1 MTLLVAVE
9 NIEDLQTTYK
19 MLYRIIDPHYEAGA
33 SITGLSSTEE
43 TTLEA
48 LLYGCVLMS
57 GADATSAL
65 ADYVADGEVDLGFA
79 KVPSAALARNLA
91 GCKRAILFAATVGL
105 EVDRLIARYSRLQPV
120 KGLMFQAI
128 GTERVEALC
137 DAFCADMDCRMG
149 GGLRR
154 RFSPGYGDLPLELQ
168 NNIFRV
174 LDCSKTIGLTL
185 NGSLLMS
192 PTKSVTAI
200 AGIADAPEENHR
212 EEKCAGCD
220 KPECMFR
227 NL

>member
-1 MTLLVAVE
+1 MIGTVQVR
-9 NIEDLQTTYK
+9 TYPAPPVDRREIVRY
-19 MLYRIIDPHYEAGA
+19 MGA
-33 SITGLSSTEE
+33 RELTEE
-43 TTLEA
+43 LAA
-48 LLYGCVLMS
+48 LLEGCLREAEGRLQYRVCFREVPVC
-57 GADATSAL
+57 
-65 ADYVADGEVDLGFA
+65 VADGEVDLGFA

-91 GCKRAILFAATVGL
+91 GCRRAVVFAATMGL
-105 EVDRLIARYSRLQPV
+105 EMDRLIARYSRLQPV

-137 DAFCADMDCRMG
+137 DAFCADMDCRTG
-149 GGLRR
+149 GCLRR

-168 NNIFRV
+168 RDMFRV
-174 LDCSKTIGLTL
+174 LDCSKNIGLTL

-200 AGIADAPEENHR
+200 AGIADAPGENHR